1 MPIDNRQY
9 YAIKVIEKIKLID
22 RNEGIKSTLIEYQVL
37 SQVNRPFLCNLN
49 YAYMSPERIYFVMP
63 LVKGGQIQKLM
74 NEKKHL
80 GISFSEDLVRFYI
93 TQVILGLGKLHK
105 NNIVHRDIKTS
116 NIMVSENGYIKIID
130 FGEARILTFG

>member
-1 MPIDNRQY
+1 
-9 YAIKVIEKIKLID
+9 
-22 RNEGIKSTLIEYQVL
+22 
-37 SQVNRPFLCNLN
+37 
-49 YAYMSPERIYFVMP
+49 MSPERIYFVMP

-80 GISFSEDLVRFYI
+80 GISFCEDLVRFYI

-116 NIMVSENGYIKIID
+116 NIMASENGYIKIID

>member
-22 RNEGIKSTLIEYQVL
+22 RSEGIKSTLIEYQVL
-37 SQVNRPFLCNLN
+37 SQVNSPFLCNLN